1 MFLLH
6 RTIQHVRICHSTF
19 TFHTEYNKGTLPIK
33 PSQYLA
39 LFVTT
44 LVGVVAISWSSELQ
58 AQSTSAVCYARCTSN
73 PNITQSLKKAMQIR
87 CSEICSATRFQ
98 SPVLRIQQPTWSPD
112 PIPPPPSP
120 LSTPAPQPQRQNS
133 GSGDKGSFQACY
145 QYCLNTI
152 KAPAH
157 QAPLICRRKCSG
169 VGGTK
174 YIDCNRYEQQH
185 GKKYKCYT
193 GRAWFAAGS
202 PQIVYEVAP
211 GCDTGNP
218 QIFGYCAPTKESDD
232 GGDSGG
238 DSGRLNASDSTDPLD
253 APQQLQSKE
262 RTYTKCNR
270 FCLEKAAERS
280 TNIELAKYYCKK
292 GCGKNPNFYPP
303 GTKAPPQPDNDD
315 TQEPPDSSRSVKG
328 PRNQELPPD
337 PQASKAPRGKLNAGD
352 RCTSDSQCPVPPCG
366 TTGYCRVDNR
376 CAPAA
381 GFINRP
387 CPGQICVLNNP
398 GGPTGC
404 VDRSDICGNGVFEP
418 QHGEVCEKFPNSLF
432 AMSGCPRDRQYYCLA
447 ECSLCSPFEVVPVCA
462 AGQQCTTASLC
473 GAAGGVLTG
482 TQSCLIS
489 TLPGLEEHYCCR
501 TTAEGGPT
509 DGSCRID
516 ADCPDGPDECTPNGR
531 CNRTTR
537 TCIQNPPSSCGLT
550 KICGVIDSTLS
561 DRFACYYASQ
571 FCGNGVIDELANE
584 ACDTKDNEGC
594 SDAEI
599 CSSNCRQCNP
609 RFPPCPSGH
618 SCQMAF
624 ACNSAS
630 GQTGNECDAGSPMFC
645 CNPNSTGPRCLES
658 FLKEVVSVGQTKYII
673 SIPSGN
679 SADMNPFAKLTIGEP
694 PGDEFIILCI
704 RPSRSTDQSCIPG
717 PISDDDRVMV
727 WLLHPPLSQ
736 NYPVGSKVKPTCGP
750 IYQCNGVNRTCLLPG
765 TCSSWGQTIVTGM
778 RCFGFN
784 QVCCEQTPS
793 GTSGGSG
800 PKLKCGG
807 SSRCVTPFACNSPNT
822 IDDSKSCKSR
832 SLICCKPGSS
842 RIVNPPPSPIGVGK
856 KTPTGQQTLPQSC
869 TSQEG
874 LNSSFFCRG
883 CIFAA
888 CAIPRVDAARARKA
902 CWVTC

>member
-133 GSGDKGSFQACY
+133 GSGNRGSYNACY
-145 QYCLNTI
+145 KACLVNLRPQQLDPQTM
-152 KAPAH
+152 H
-157 QAPLICRRKCSG
+157 LICARTCDKPPPPPPPPPNDFDACYKRCAVRERLKGVPPNVFFRTCS
-169 VGGTK
+169 
-174 YIDCNRYEQQH
+174 IE
-185 GKKYKCYT
+185 
-193 GRAWFAAGS
+193 
-202 PQIVYEVAP
+202 
-211 GCDTGNP
+211 CDKPPSGN
-218 QIFGYCAPTKESDD
+218 S

-238 DSGRLNASDSTDPLD
+238 DNDDGGQSGNTGGDRGQPIIRIPSGGNCISNCSAAGNALKRG
-253 APQQLQSKE
+253 SKE
-262 RTYTKCNR
+262 AV
-270 FCLEKAAERS
+270 LW
-280 TNIELAKYYCKK
+280 YCKAQ
-292 GCGKNPNFYPP
+292 CRENPDYRVP
-303 GTKAPPQPDNDD
+303 GTKAPPKPDDD
-315 TQEPPDSSRSVKG
+315 ETQEPPDFIRSTKGSDNDDGPYLGPPLCPGDPRCSPINPFCSSDEDCTNLGLRY
-328 PRNQELPPD
+328 D
-337 PQASKAPRGKLNAGD
+337 PCSTGVCLAQAPSDTFRRCAPRGHPALQFACKAWQREHCHTGD
-352 RCTSDSQCPVPPCG
+352 GDAYCDRPEDHETLCACEPGEPWALCNEGYVCADDCNGCTPGPRPENG
-366 TTGYCRVDNR
+366 CRTPAD
-376 CAPAA
+376 CAPGPDVCTPGA
-381 GFINRP
+381 P
-387 CPGQICVLNNP
+387 CDKRGNPDAYWGQCGPPVTDSICK
-398 GGPTGC
+398 GIYFC
-404 VDRSDICGNGVFEP
+404 
-418 QHGEVCEKFPNSLF
+418 H
-432 AMSGCPRDRQYYCLA
+432 
-447 ECSLCSPFEVVPVCA
+447 
-462 AGQQCTTASLC
+462 
-473 GAAGGVLTG
+473 
-482 TQSCLIS
+482 
-489 TLPGLEEHYCCR
+489 EESATCR
-501 TTAEGGPT
+501 TA
-509 DGSCRID
+509 GS
-516 ADCPDGPDECTPNGR
+516 
-531 CNRTTR
+531 
-537 TCIQNPPSSCGLT
+537 
-550 KICGVIDSTLS
+550 
-561 DRFACYYASQ
+561 
-571 FCGNGVIDELANE
+571 FCGNGVLDADMGEVCDRNDGCDAGELCA
-584 ACDTKDNEGC
+584 
-594 SDAEI
+594 
-599 CSSNCRQCNP
+599 SNCQQCNP
-609 RFPPCPSGH
+609 RYPPCDPGY
-618 SCQMAF
+618 SCQTAF
-624 ACNSAS
+624 NCHFAG
-630 GQTGNECDAGSPMFC
+630 GQTLNYCDAGSPMFC
-645 CNPNSTGPRCLES
+645 CNPNPTGPRCLQTI
-658 FLKEVVSVGQTKYII
+658 LKEVVSAGQTKYII
-673 SIPSGN
+673 SVPSGN
-679 SADMNPFAKLTIGEP
+679 SVDMNPFAKLTIGES

-704 RPSRSTDQSCIPG
+704 RPSRSTDQSCISG

-842 RIVNPPPSPIGVGK
+842 RIVNPPPPSPIGVGK
-856 KTPTGQQTLPQSC
+856 KTLTGQQTLPQSC

-902 CWVTC
+902 CWVTCQ